1 MAPIKRKGTSGDDSA
16 TKNQKRARVS
26 SDAAKAE
33 KKSKPVK
40 DTSKETTTRQPD
52 TAVSILRDEESSFP
66 RGGGSVLTP
75 LERKQIQIQ
84 ATRDVLFEQKRS
96 GKPVGGFDDDA
107 SDADVD
113 MQDEG
118 EKPAITKKSRKSKNK
133 KSRDTE
139 QKAKEGVRVEGLSF
153 KVCFN
158 GVNGFLNSTDISSCP
173 AFNYRNYG
181 PRSSCQH
188 QFP

>member
-1 MAPIKRKGTSGDDSA
+1 MAPIKRKGTTGDETA
-16 TKNQKRARVS
+16 AKNQKRARVS

-33 KKSKPVK
+33 KKSKPTK
-40 DTSKETTTRQPD
+40 DASKETTTRQPD
-52 TAVSILRDEESSFP
+52 TAVSVLRDEEPSFP

-96 GKPVGGFDDDA
+96 GKPAAGLDDDV

-118 EKPAITKKSRKSKNK
+118 GKSVTTKKSRKSKNK

-139 QKAKEGVRVEGLSF
+139 KKAKEEVRVEGLSF
-153 KVCFN
+153 KVCLS
-158 GVNGFLNSTDISSCP
+158 GMKIFL
-173 AFNYRNYG
+173 
-181 PRSSCQH
+181 
-188 QFP
+188 

>member
-1 MAPIKRKGTSGDDSA
+1 MAPIKRKGTTGDDSA

-33 KKSKPVK
+33 KKSKPSK
-40 DTSKETTTRQPD
+40 DAPKETTTTRQPD
-52 TAVSILRDEESSFP
+52 TAVSVLRDEESAFP

-96 GKPVGGFDDDA
+96 GKTAEGLDDDV

-118 EKPAITKKSRKSKNK
+118 EKPVTTKKSRKSKNK
-133 KSRDTE
+133 KTRDAE
-139 QKAKEGVRVEGLSF
+139 KKAKEGVRVEGLSF

-158 GVNGFLNSTDISSCP
+158 GSMLL
-173 AFNYRNYG
+173 
-181 PRSSCQH
+181 
-188 QFP
+188 

>member
-1 MAPIKRKGTSGDDSA
+1 MAPIKRKGTTGDDSA

-33 KKSKPVK
+33 KKSNPSK
-40 DTSKETTTRQPD
+40 DASKEPTTRQPD
-52 TAVSILRDEESSFP
+52 TAVSVLREEESAFP

-84 ATRDVLFEQKRS
+84 ATRDVLFEQNRS
-96 GKPVGGFDDDA
+96 GKPAEGLDDDI

-118 EKPAITKKSRKSKNK
+118 EKPATTKKSRKSKNK

-139 QKAKEGVRVEGLSF
+139 KKAKEGVRVEGLSF

-158 GVNGFLNSTDISSCP
+158 GVNAFVNTTNGFS
-173 AFNYRNYG
+173 
-181 PRSSCQH
+181 
-188 QFP
+188 

>member
-1 MAPIKRKGTSGDDSA
+1 MAPIKRKGTTGDDSA
-16 TKNQKRARVS
+16 TKDQKRARVS

-33 KKSKPVK
+33 KKSKPSK
-40 DTSKETTTRQPD
+40 NASKEPTTRQPD
-52 TAVSILRDEESSFP
+52 TAVSVLREEESAFP

-96 GKPVGGFDDDA
+96 GKPAEGLDDDV

-118 EKPAITKKSRKSKNK
+118 EKPATTKKSRKSKNK

-139 QKAKEGVRVEGLSF
+139 KKAKEGVRVESLSF

-158 GVNGFLNSTDISSCP
+158 GVNAFVNTTNGFS
-173 AFNYRNYG
+173 
-181 PRSSCQH
+181 
-188 QFP
+188 